1 MAEQFDK
8 MFQFLLED
16 RKKRDQEFA
25 AERDRLESER
35 KAREKE
41 TRDRMDVLYAHMEK
55 LVKMVE
61 ESHRAPRGKSAPE
74 LSVKLVPFSEKDDI
88 EAYLVTF
95 ERIMTAHMVDKER
108 WPHFLVPQLSGRAQL
123 AFAAL
128 PTTDSGDYEA
138 IKAAILARYDINE
151 EAYRRRFRTAT
162 RKGGESNRELA
173 VRLMDLQ
180 GKWLR
185 RHQTMEQVQE
195 AIGIE
200 QFLDTL
206 ETVKRLWVMEK
217 KPETCIRAG
226 ELADEYELARRVDS
240 GLNVMNPVVSD
251 PVKCSFCGIL
261 GHEEGQCRKKA
272 TSSRYFQN
280 QPTGGSSRSSVQC
293 YNCKTFGHVA
303 RNCPEKQDNG
313 PRDGNGSE
321 KQSEAVMMAGGD
333 GSDPPTQFCKGKV
346 EGKEV
351 NKILLDSGC
360 CRTMVHQRW
369 VLPEKFLYGRSV
381 AIRCVHG
388 DIVLYPLANVTM
400 EVEGTHI
407 QVEAAVSSDLPVA
420 VLLGT
425 DVPQLIQLFQ
435 GRHPISSSYFLE
447 DVMMVTTRAMAKQQ
461 IEEEIRRKE
470 KERASGATPSSVSDT
485 SPTPRITK
493 EDRRALNRELGT
505 AKEQLQQPYGALD
518 ISTQELREC
527 QKQDDTLAGI
537 RRVAE
542 ANDDDEKEFFWREGL
557 LYRRWCPSRQGED
570 AAVEQLV
577 LPRRCRRAVLDLAH
591 EIPVAGHLGKEK
603 TRERILRR
611 FYWPSLNK
619 DVELYCRSCRVC
631 QKSTQSRVKKAPMVP
646 LPVIE
651 EPFSRIA
658 MDIVGPL
665 PKSSSGNRYILVLC
679 DYASRYP
686 EAVPLRSIE
695 AENIADELIKVFARV
710 GIPREI
716 LTDQGSN
723 FCSQLLAELYRL
735 LHVQP
740 IRTSPYHPQT
750 DGVVERFNKTL
761 KSMLRKLVEGEGKK
775 WDMYLPY
782 LLFAYREVP
791 QSSTGFSPFELL
803 YGREV
808 RGPLDV
814 LRETWVAGEKNKESV
829 VSHVLE
835 MRERLKEMA
844 QIVRENVEKEQSR
857 QKFWYDKG
865 ARSRVF
871 SSGDLVLVLLPT
883 SSNKLLA
890 QWQGPYQVKERKG
903 DVNYL
908 VDMHDKK
915 KRFRIFHINTLK
927 EYQVRHEEGAV
938 CFGEEGEVEK
948 EIPAW
953 DEAVPGRVKF
963 GVQLNAEQRAELEAL
978 LQKYADAF
986 SDTPGKTHLVEH
998 YIETEQTRPVKV
1010 PPYRIPHAYRKL
1022 FEGELQEML
1031 KHKIIEPSTSE
1042 WAAPILP
1049 IKKKDGT
1056 WRFCVD
1062 FRRLNSLSRLDA
1074 YPMPRV
1080 DELIDRLGQ
1089 ARFISTI
1096 DLTRGYWQIPIVT
1109 KDREKTAFTTPY
1121 GLFHFMVLPFGLNG
1135 APACFQRLM
1144 DRILK
1149 GCEDFAAAYL
1159 DDVVIYSISW
1169 QEHLRQL
1176 EEVLSRIRR
1185 AGLTIKASKCQ
1196 MGMEEC
1202 LYLGHTVGSGV
1213 VRPEVDK
1220 LEAVRLFP
1228 VPKTKRQVRTFL
1240 GLTGYYRKFIP
1251 DYASIS
1257 AALSDLTKKSAP
1269 NTLHW
1274 TEPCQKA
1281 FDTLRERLC
1290 SSPVLR
1296 CPDLAAQFVLQT
1308 DASERGVGAVLS
1320 QQGPD
1325 GQEHPVGYFSRKYSA
1340 REQNYSTVEKECLAI
1355 KLATQAFQVYL
1366 LGREFVVETDHRALE
1381 WLHRFKDTNP
1391 RLCRWSLMLQ
1401 PFKFTVRH
1409 KAGVTHGNADAL
1421 SRAGD

>member
-1 MAEQFDK
+1 MAAVFFVQQSLTIEYSTGSMTTRSGRVYKEDYMAEQFDK

-108 WPHFLVPQLSGRAQL
+108 WPHFLAPQLSGRAQL

-369 VLPEKFLYGRSV
+369 VPPEKFLYGRSV

-461 IEEEIRRKE
+461 IEEEIMRKE

-537 RRVAE
+537 RRVAA

-750 DGVVERFNKTL
+750 DGVVEQFNKTL

-915 KRFRIFHINTLK
+915 KRFRIFHINMLK

-963 GVQLNAEQRAELEAL
+963 GVQLNAEQRAELETL

-998 YIETEQTRPVKV
+998 YIETEQTRSVKV

-1056 WRFCVD
+1056 W
-1062 FRRLNSLSRLDA
+1062 
-1074 YPMPRV
+1074 
-1080 DELIDRLGQ
+1080 
-1089 ARFISTI
+1089 
-1096 DLTRGYWQIPIVT
+1096 
-1109 KDREKTAFTTPY
+1109 
-1121 GLFHFMVLPFGLNG
+1121 
-1135 APACFQRLM
+1135 
-1144 DRILK
+1144 
-1149 GCEDFAAAYL
+1149 
-1159 DDVVIYSISW
+1159 
-1169 QEHLRQL
+1169 
-1176 EEVLSRIRR
+1176 
-1185 AGLTIKASKCQ
+1185 
-1196 MGMEEC
+1196 
-1202 LYLGHTVGSGV
+1202 
-1213 VRPEVDK
+1213 
-1220 LEAVRLFP
+1220 
-1228 VPKTKRQVRTFL
+1228 
-1240 GLTGYYRKFIP
+1240 
-1251 DYASIS
+1251 
-1257 AALSDLTKKSAP
+1257 
-1269 NTLHW
+1269 
-1274 TEPCQKA
+1274 
-1281 FDTLRERLC
+1281 
-1290 SSPVLR
+1290 
-1296 CPDLAAQFVLQT
+1296 
-1308 DASERGVGAVLS
+1308 
-1320 QQGPD
+1320 
-1325 GQEHPVGYFSRKYSA
+1325 
-1340 REQNYSTVEKECLAI
+1340 
-1355 KLATQAFQVYL
+1355 
-1366 LGREFVVETDHRALE
+1366 
-1381 WLHRFKDTNP
+1381 
-1391 RLCRWSLMLQ
+1391 
-1401 PFKFTVRH
+1401 
-1409 KAGVTHGNADAL
+1409 
-1421 SRAGD
+1421 